1 MRLGEVS
8 LRQSPRYSA
17 GMTSTPQDEARAAL
31 DAAGQLPDA
40 ELDIATV
47 ALQFA
52 RIDAP
57 EADWRGA
64 QALLSRIARRAVE
77 RAAEDEL
84 ADGGDTARRRALLA
98 ELLHGEFG
106 FSGDAET
113 YDDMANANLIHV
125 LEHRQ
130 GLPVALGV
138 LWLHAAEAVGWGA
151 HGLNAPGHFLL
162 ALQHARGQIVLDVFA
177 GGVQLQPPEL
187 RSLIKRVAGEQA
199 ELRPGM
205 LAPMSSRDVLLR
217 LQNNIKLRRL
227 QANDLEG
234 GLAAAQDMLRIAPGA
249 AGLWREVGLIEHRLE
264 RIGAALASLD
274 KALEIEPIGPAAAR
288 IRGLVEELRNRL
300 N

>member
-1 MRLGEVS
+1 
-8 LRQSPRYSA
+8 
-17 GMTSTPQDEARAAL
+17 MTSTPQEEARAAL

-40 ELDIATV
+40 ELDIGAV

-57 EADWRGA
+57 DADWRGA
-64 QALLSRIARRAVE
+64 QALLSRIARRAVQ
-77 RAAEDEL
+77 RAAQDEL

-106 FSGDAET
+106 FSGDGET

-125 LEHRQ
+125 LERRQ

-187 RSLIKRVAGEQA
+187 RSLIKRVSGEQA

-205 LAPMSSRDVLLR
+205 LAPMSKCDVLLR

-234 GLAAAQDMLRIAPGA
+234 GLAAARDMLRIAPKE
-249 AGLWREVGLIEHRLE
+249 AGLWREAGLIEHRLE
-264 RIGAALASLD
+264 RIGAALASLE
-274 KALEIEPIGPAAAR
+274 KALEIEPTGPAAAR

>member
-1 MRLGEVS
+1 
-8 LRQSPRYSA
+8 
-17 GMTSTPQDEARAAL
+17 MTSTPQDEARAAL
-31 DAAGQLPDA
+31 DAAGKLPDA
-40 ELDIATV
+40 EIAIGAV

-57 EADWRGA
+57 EADWVAA
-64 QALLSRIARRAVE
+64 QALLSRIARRAVA
-77 RAAEDEL
+77 RAADDEL
-84 ADGGDTARRRALLA
+84 ADGGDIARRRALLA

-106 FSGDAET
+106 FSGDAQT

-125 LEHRQ
+125 LERRQ

-162 ALQHARGQIVLDVFA
+162 ALEHARGQIVLDVFA

-205 LAPMSSRDVLLR
+205 LAPMTNRDVLLR
-217 LQNNIKLRRL
+217 LQNNIKLRRV

-234 GLAAAQDMLRIAPGA
+234 GLSATRDMLRIAPGE
-249 AGLWREVGLIEHRLE
+249 AGLWREAGLIEHRLE

-274 KALEIEPIGPAAAR
+274 KALEIEPTGPAAAR

>member
-1 MRLGEVS
+1 MS
-8 LRQSPRYSA
+8 
-17 GMTSTPQDEARAAL
+17 STPQEEARAAL

-40 ELDIATV
+40 ELDLAAV

-77 RAAEDEL
+77 LAGADSL
-84 ADGGDTARRRALLA
+84 ADGGDTARRRAALA
-98 ELLHGEFG
+98 GLIHQEFG
-106 FSGDAET
+106 FAGDAET
-113 YDDMANANLIHV
+113 YDDVANANLIQV
-125 LEHRQ
+125 LERRQ

-138 LWLHAAEAVGWGA
+138 LWLHAAEAAGWNA

-162 ALQHARGQIVLDVFA
+162 ALPHARGQIVLDVFA
-177 GGVQLQPPEL
+177 GGEQLQPPEL
-187 RSLIKRVAGEQA
+187 RALIKRFSGEQT
-199 ELRPGM
+199 ELKPGM
-205 LAPMSSRDVLLR
+205 LAPMTKRDVLLR

-234 GLAAAQDMLRIAPGA
+234 GLAAARDMLRLAPDH

-274 KALEIEPIGPAAAR
+274 KALEIEPRGEAAAR

>member
-1 MRLGEVS
+1 
-8 LRQSPRYSA
+8 
-17 GMTSTPQDEARAAL
+17 MTSTPQDEARAAL
-31 DAAGQLPDA
+31 DAAGKLPDA
-40 ELDIATV
+40 EIAIGAV

-57 EADWRGA
+57 EADWVAA
-64 QALLSRIARRAVE
+64 QALLSRIARRAVA
-77 RAAEDEL
+77 RAADDEL
-84 ADGGDTARRRALLA
+84 ADGGDIARRRALLA

-106 FSGDAET
+106 FSGDAQT

-125 LEHRQ
+125 LERRQ

-162 ALQHARGQIVLDVFA
+162 ALEHARGQIVLDVFA

-205 LAPMSSRDVLLR
+205 LAPMTNRDVLLR
-217 LQNNIKLRRL
+217 LQNNIKLRRV

-234 GLAAAQDMLRIAPGA
+234 GLSATRDMLRIAPRE
-249 AGLWREVGLIEHRLE
+249 AGLWREAGLIEHRLE

-274 KALEIEPIGPAAAR
+274 KALEIEPTGPAAAR